1 MFAFKLQLP
10 QRDYV
15 DRRKEVVELA
25 GLNPV
30 VVDIESFAFARAYQ
44 TLINFTQKKSL
55 ENSVLTAK
63 DEIVAIVDIGA
74 TQFTFLVLSNQSII
88 YSVEQPF
95 GGRQLTEDIQRHYNL
110 TWAEAGR
117 AKRKGGLD
125 ADYDEAMLNPFKTLL
140 IEHLARSIQVFYSS
154 TDTDKIDKLVLS
166 GGVSKTDGL
175 RDQVAEAM
183 GIPAEVIDLSK
194 SISVSH
200 LPSSARLTADI
211 PAMML
216 AFGLAL
222 ASGEP
227 MTSMNLLPWRQVLR
241 SRRKKENIMTI
252 IYAAGFAVCLVFL
265 ITLGL
270 SIKIAKE
277 EKNGQYLQD
286 KISSLDKSLQEIK
299 GLEIK
304 KTELI
309 GKINVLQGLHSP
321 RADTAKIFDELVVA
335 IPTNITVFSIQRNGN
350 TVAVT
355 GFANSNSDVSML
367 MRNIES
373 SSLLANARLIEIEQ
387 QVIDGAITNQFY
399 MDIEVDS
406 I

>member
-1 MFAFKLQLP
+1 MKFLDSLIKKWFPLGFGANSPSKTILGVDISSSAIKLIEMEPSREGFNVIAYGVEPLPEGATFDREIVDVAKIAQVLKSVYKKSGARSRNVAVAVSGSSIISNYIDVPSSLTSKQVEARVKLEADTIIPFPLDEINLDFAVVGQNIANKDHVRVQVVAC

-44 TLINFTQKKSL
+44 TLINFTQNKSL

-125 ADYDEAMLNPFKTLL
+125 ADYAEAMLNPFKTLL

-154 TDTDKIDKLVLS
+154 TDTNKIDKLVLS

-175 RDQVAEAM
+175 RDQISEAM

-222 ASGEP
+222 A
-227 MTSMNLLPWRQVLR
+227 R
-241 SRRKKENIMTI
+241 
-252 IYAAGFAVCLVFL
+252 
-265 ITLGL
+265 
-270 SIKIAKE
+270 
-277 EKNGQYLQD
+277 
-286 KISSLDKSLQEIK
+286 
-299 GLEIK
+299 
-304 KTELI
+304 
-309 GKINVLQGLHSP
+309 
-321 RADTAKIFDELVVA
+321 
-335 IPTNITVFSIQRNGN
+335 
-350 TVAVT
+350 
-355 GFANSNSDVSML
+355 
-367 MRNIES
+367 ES
-373 SSLLANARLIEIEQ
+373 Q
-387 QVIDGAITNQFY
+387 
-399 MDIEVDS
+399 
-406 I
+406 

>member
-1 MFAFKLQLP
+1 MKFLDRLIEKWVSTWFLERTPHHKTILGVDISSSAIKLIEMEPSREGFNVIAYGVEPLPEGATFDREIVDVAKIAQVLHSVYKKSGARSRNVAVAVSGSSIISNYIDVPSSLTSKQVEARVKLEADTIIPFPLDEINLDFAVVGQNIANKDHVRVQVVAC

-44 TLINFTQKKSL
+44 TLINFTQNKSL

-125 ADYDEAMLNPFKTLL
+125 ADYAEAMLNPFKTLL

-154 TDTDKIDKLVLS
+154 TDTNKIDKLVLS

-175 RDQVAEAM
+175 RDQISEAM

-222 ASGEP
+222 A
-227 MTSMNLLPWRQVLR
+227 R
-241 SRRKKENIMTI
+241 
-252 IYAAGFAVCLVFL
+252 
-265 ITLGL
+265 
-270 SIKIAKE
+270 
-277 EKNGQYLQD
+277 
-286 KISSLDKSLQEIK
+286 
-299 GLEIK
+299 
-304 KTELI
+304 
-309 GKINVLQGLHSP
+309 
-321 RADTAKIFDELVVA
+321 
-335 IPTNITVFSIQRNGN
+335 
-350 TVAVT
+350 
-355 GFANSNSDVSML
+355 
-367 MRNIES
+367 ES
-373 SSLLANARLIEIEQ
+373 Q
-387 QVIDGAITNQFY
+387 
-399 MDIEVDS
+399 
-406 I
+406 

>member
-1 MFAFKLQLP
+1 MKLLDRLIEKWFPLGFGTKSPSKTILGVDISSSAIKLIEMEPSREGFNVIAYGVEPLPEGATFDREIVDVAKIAQVLKSVYKKSGARSRNVAVAVSGSSIISNYIDVPSSLTSKQVEARVKLEADTIIPFPLDEINLDFAVVGQNIANKDHVRVQVVAC

-44 TLINFTQKKSL
+44 TLINFTQNKSL

-125 ADYDEAMLNPFKTLL
+125 ADYAEAMLNPFKTLL

-154 TDTDKIDKLVLS
+154 TDTNKIDKLVLS

-175 RDQVAEAM
+175 RDQISEAM

-222 ASGEP
+222 A
-227 MTSMNLLPWRQVLR
+227 R
-241 SRRKKENIMTI
+241 
-252 IYAAGFAVCLVFL
+252 
-265 ITLGL
+265 
-270 SIKIAKE
+270 
-277 EKNGQYLQD
+277 
-286 KISSLDKSLQEIK
+286 
-299 GLEIK
+299 
-304 KTELI
+304 
-309 GKINVLQGLHSP
+309 
-321 RADTAKIFDELVVA
+321 
-335 IPTNITVFSIQRNGN
+335 
-350 TVAVT
+350 
-355 GFANSNSDVSML
+355 
-367 MRNIES
+367 ES
-373 SSLLANARLIEIEQ
+373 Q
-387 QVIDGAITNQFY
+387 
-399 MDIEVDS
+399 
-406 I
+406 

>member
-1 MFAFKLQLP
+1 MKFLDSLIKKWFSLGFGANSPSKTILGVDISSSAIKLIEMEPSREGFNVIAYGVEPLPEGATFDREIVDVAKIAQVLKSVYKKSGARSRNVAVAVSGSSIISNYIDVPSSLTAKQVEARVKLEADTIIPFPLDEINLDFAVVGQNIANKDHVRVQVVAC

-44 TLINFTQKKSL
+44 TLINFTQNKSL

-154 TDTDKIDKLVLS
+154 TDTNKIDKLVLS

-222 ASGEP
+222 A
-227 MTSMNLLPWRQVLR
+227 
-241 SRRKKENIMTI
+241 
-252 IYAAGFAVCLVFL
+252 A
-265 ITLGL
+265 
-270 SIKIAKE
+270 
-277 EKNGQYLQD
+277 
-286 KISSLDKSLQEIK
+286 
-299 GLEIK
+299 
-304 KTELI
+304 
-309 GKINVLQGLHSP
+309 
-321 RADTAKIFDELVVA
+321 
-335 IPTNITVFSIQRNGN
+335 
-350 TVAVT
+350 
-355 GFANSNSDVSML
+355 
-367 MRNIES
+367 ES
-373 SSLLANARLIEIEQ
+373 Q
-387 QVIDGAITNQFY
+387 
-399 MDIEVDS
+399 
-406 I
+406 

>member
-1 MFAFKLQLP
+1 MKFLDRLIEKWFPLGFGTKSPSKTILGVDISSSAIKLIEMEPSREGFNVIAYGVEPLPEGATFDREIVDVAKIAQVLKSVYKKSGARSRNVAVAVSGSSIISNYIDVPSSLTSKQVEARVKLEADTIIPFPLDEINLDFAVVDQNIANKDHVRVQVVAC

-44 TLINFTQKKSL
+44 TLINFTQNKSL

-222 ASGEP
+222 A
-227 MTSMNLLPWRQVLR
+227 R
-241 SRRKKENIMTI
+241 
-252 IYAAGFAVCLVFL
+252 
-265 ITLGL
+265 
-270 SIKIAKE
+270 
-277 EKNGQYLQD
+277 
-286 KISSLDKSLQEIK
+286 
-299 GLEIK
+299 
-304 KTELI
+304 
-309 GKINVLQGLHSP
+309 
-321 RADTAKIFDELVVA
+321 
-335 IPTNITVFSIQRNGN
+335 
-350 TVAVT
+350 
-355 GFANSNSDVSML
+355 
-367 MRNIES
+367 ES
-373 SSLLANARLIEIEQ
+373 Q
-387 QVIDGAITNQFY
+387 
-399 MDIEVDS
+399 
-406 I
+406 

>member
-1 MFAFKLQLP
+1 MKFLDSLIKKWFSLGFGANSPSKTILGVDISSSAIKLIEMEPSREGFNVIAYGVEPLPEGATFDREIVDVAKIAQVLHSVYKKSGARSRNVAVAVSGSSIISNYIDVPSSLTAKQVEARVKLEADTIIPFPLDEINLDFAVVGQNIANKDHVRVQVVAC

-44 TLINFTQKKSL
+44 TLINFTQNKSL

-125 ADYDEAMLNPFKTLL
+125 ADYAEAMLNPFKTLL

-154 TDTDKIDKLVLS
+154 TDTNKIDKLVLS

-175 RDQVAEAM
+175 RDQISEAM

-222 ASGEP
+222 A
-227 MTSMNLLPWRQVLR
+227 R
-241 SRRKKENIMTI
+241 
-252 IYAAGFAVCLVFL
+252 
-265 ITLGL
+265 
-270 SIKIAKE
+270 
-277 EKNGQYLQD
+277 
-286 KISSLDKSLQEIK
+286 
-299 GLEIK
+299 
-304 KTELI
+304 
-309 GKINVLQGLHSP
+309 
-321 RADTAKIFDELVVA
+321 
-335 IPTNITVFSIQRNGN
+335 
-350 TVAVT
+350 
-355 GFANSNSDVSML
+355 
-367 MRNIES
+367 ES
-373 SSLLANARLIEIEQ
+373 Q
-387 QVIDGAITNQFY
+387 
-399 MDIEVDS
+399 
-406 I
+406 

>member
-1 MFAFKLQLP
+1 MKFLDRLIEKWFPLGFGTKSPSKTILGVDISSSAIKLIEMEPSREGFNVIAYGVEPLPEGATFDREIVDVAKIAQVLKSVYKKSGARSRNVAVAVSGSSIISNYIDVPSSLTAKQVEARVKLEADTIIPFPLDEINLDFAVVGQNIANKDHVRVQVVAC

-154 TDTDKIDKLVLS
+154 TDTNKIDKLVLS

-175 RDQVAEAM
+175 RDQISEAM

-222 ASGEP
+222 A
-227 MTSMNLLPWRQVLR
+227 R
-241 SRRKKENIMTI
+241 
-252 IYAAGFAVCLVFL
+252 
-265 ITLGL
+265 
-270 SIKIAKE
+270 
-277 EKNGQYLQD
+277 
-286 KISSLDKSLQEIK
+286 
-299 GLEIK
+299 
-304 KTELI
+304 
-309 GKINVLQGLHSP
+309 
-321 RADTAKIFDELVVA
+321 
-335 IPTNITVFSIQRNGN
+335 
-350 TVAVT
+350 
-355 GFANSNSDVSML
+355 
-367 MRNIES
+367 ES
-373 SSLLANARLIEIEQ
+373 Q
-387 QVIDGAITNQFY
+387 
-399 MDIEVDS
+399 
-406 I
+406 

>member
-1 MFAFKLQLP
+1 MKFLDSLIKKWFSLGFGANSPSKTILGVDISSSAIKLIEMEPSREGFNVIAYGVEPLPEGATFDREIVDVAKIAQVLKSVYKKSGARSRNVAVAVSGSSIISNYIDVPSSLTSKQVEARVKLEADTIIPFPLDEINLDFAVVGQNIANKDHVRVQVVAC

-44 TLINFTQKKSL
+44 TLINFTQNKSL

-125 ADYDEAMLNPFKTLL
+125 ADYAEAMLNPFKTLL

-154 TDTDKIDKLVLS
+154 TDTNKIDKLVLS

-175 RDQVAEAM
+175 RDQISEAM

-222 ASGEP
+222 A
-227 MTSMNLLPWRQVLR
+227 R
-241 SRRKKENIMTI
+241 
-252 IYAAGFAVCLVFL
+252 
-265 ITLGL
+265 
-270 SIKIAKE
+270 
-277 EKNGQYLQD
+277 
-286 KISSLDKSLQEIK
+286 
-299 GLEIK
+299 
-304 KTELI
+304 
-309 GKINVLQGLHSP
+309 
-321 RADTAKIFDELVVA
+321 
-335 IPTNITVFSIQRNGN
+335 
-350 TVAVT
+350 
-355 GFANSNSDVSML
+355 
-367 MRNIES
+367 ES
-373 SSLLANARLIEIEQ
+373 Q
-387 QVIDGAITNQFY
+387 
-399 MDIEVDS
+399 
-406 I
+406 

>member
-1 MFAFKLQLP
+1 MEFLDRLIEKWFSLGFGAKSPSKTILGVDISSSAIKLIEMEPSRDGFIVIAYGVEPLPEGVTFDREIVDVAKIARVLHSVYKKSGARSRNVAVAVSGSSIISNYIDVPSSLTSKQVEARVKLEADTIIPFPLDEINLDFAVVGQNITSKDQVRVQVVAC

-44 TLINFTQKKSL
+44 TLIDFTQNKPLK
-55 ENSVLTAK
+55 NSVLTAK

-117 AKRKGGLD
+117 AKRKGGRD
-125 ADYDEAMLNPFKTLL
+125 ADYAEAMLNPFKTLL
-140 IEHLARSIQVFYSS
+140 IEHVTRSIQVFYSS
-154 TDTDKIDKLVLS
+154 TDTNKIDKLVLS

-175 RDQVAEAM
+175 RDQISDAV

-200 LPSSARLTADI
+200 LPSSERLTADI

-222 ASGEP
+222 A
-227 MTSMNLLPWRQVLR
+227 
-241 SRRKKENIMTI
+241 KE
-252 IYAAGFAVCLVFL
+252 
-265 ITLGL
+265 
-270 SIKIAKE
+270 S
-277 EKNGQYLQD
+277 Q
-286 KISSLDKSLQEIK
+286 
-299 GLEIK
+299 
-304 KTELI
+304 
-309 GKINVLQGLHSP
+309 
-321 RADTAKIFDELVVA
+321 
-335 IPTNITVFSIQRNGN
+335 
-350 TVAVT
+350 
-355 GFANSNSDVSML
+355 
-367 MRNIES
+367 
-373 SSLLANARLIEIEQ
+373 
-387 QVIDGAITNQFY
+387 
-399 MDIEVDS
+399 
-406 I
+406 

>member
-1 MFAFKLQLP
+1 MKFLDRLIEKWFPLGFGTKSPSKTILGVDISSSAIKLIEMEPSREGFNVIAYGVEPLPEGATFDREIVDVAKIAQVLQSVYKKSGARSRNVAVAVSGSSIISNYIDVPSSLTSKQVEARVKLEADTIIPFPLDEINLDFAVVGQNIANKDHVRVQVVAC

-44 TLINFTQKKSL
+44 TLINFTQNKSL

-125 ADYDEAMLNPFKTLL
+125 ADYAEAMLNPFKTLL

-154 TDTDKIDKLVLS
+154 TDTNKIDKLVLS

-175 RDQVAEAM
+175 RDQISEAM

-222 ASGEP
+222 A
-227 MTSMNLLPWRQVLR
+227 R
-241 SRRKKENIMTI
+241 
-252 IYAAGFAVCLVFL
+252 
-265 ITLGL
+265 
-270 SIKIAKE
+270 
-277 EKNGQYLQD
+277 
-286 KISSLDKSLQEIK
+286 
-299 GLEIK
+299 
-304 KTELI
+304 
-309 GKINVLQGLHSP
+309 
-321 RADTAKIFDELVVA
+321 
-335 IPTNITVFSIQRNGN
+335 
-350 TVAVT
+350 
-355 GFANSNSDVSML
+355 
-367 MRNIES
+367 ES
-373 SSLLANARLIEIEQ
+373 Q
-387 QVIDGAITNQFY
+387 
-399 MDIEVDS
+399 
-406 I
+406 

>member
-1 MFAFKLQLP
+1 MKFLDRLIEKWFPLGFGTKSPSKTILGVDISSSAIKLIEMEPSREGFNVIAYGVEPLPEGATFDREIVDVAKIAQVLKSVYKKSGARSRNVAVAVSGSSIISNYIDVPSSLTAKQVEARVKLEADTIIPFPLDEINLDFAVVGQNIANKDHVRVQVVAC

-125 ADYDEAMLNPFKTLL
+125 ADYAEAMLNPFKTLL

-154 TDTDKIDKLVLS
+154 TDTNKIDKLVLS

-175 RDQVAEAM
+175 RDQISEAM

-222 ASGEP
+222 A
-227 MTSMNLLPWRQVLR
+227 R
-241 SRRKKENIMTI
+241 
-252 IYAAGFAVCLVFL
+252 
-265 ITLGL
+265 
-270 SIKIAKE
+270 
-277 EKNGQYLQD
+277 
-286 KISSLDKSLQEIK
+286 
-299 GLEIK
+299 
-304 KTELI
+304 
-309 GKINVLQGLHSP
+309 
-321 RADTAKIFDELVVA
+321 
-335 IPTNITVFSIQRNGN
+335 
-350 TVAVT
+350 
-355 GFANSNSDVSML
+355 
-367 MRNIES
+367 ES
-373 SSLLANARLIEIEQ
+373 Q
-387 QVIDGAITNQFY
+387 
-399 MDIEVDS
+399 
-406 I
+406 

>member
-1 MFAFKLQLP
+1 MKFLDSLIKKWFSLGFGANSPSKTILGVDISSSAIKLIEMEPSREGFNVIAYGVEPLPEGATFDREIVDVAKIAQVLHSVYKKSGARSRNVAVAVSGSSIISIYIDVPSSLTAKQVEARVKLEADTIIPFPLDEINLDFAVVGQNIANKDHVRVQVVAC

-44 TLINFTQKKSL
+44 TLINFTQNKSL

-125 ADYDEAMLNPFKTLL
+125 ADYAEAMLNPFKTLL

-154 TDTDKIDKLVLS
+154 TDTNKIDKLVLS

-175 RDQVAEAM
+175 RDQISEAM

-222 ASGEP
+222 A
-227 MTSMNLLPWRQVLR
+227 R
-241 SRRKKENIMTI
+241 
-252 IYAAGFAVCLVFL
+252 
-265 ITLGL
+265 
-270 SIKIAKE
+270 
-277 EKNGQYLQD
+277 
-286 KISSLDKSLQEIK
+286 
-299 GLEIK
+299 
-304 KTELI
+304 
-309 GKINVLQGLHSP
+309 
-321 RADTAKIFDELVVA
+321 
-335 IPTNITVFSIQRNGN
+335 
-350 TVAVT
+350 
-355 GFANSNSDVSML
+355 
-367 MRNIES
+367 ES
-373 SSLLANARLIEIEQ
+373 Q
-387 QVIDGAITNQFY
+387 
-399 MDIEVDS
+399 
-406 I
+406 

>member
-1 MFAFKLQLP
+1 M
-10 QRDYV
+10 
-15 DRRKEVVELA
+15 ELA

-125 ADYDEAMLNPFKTLL
+125 ADYTEAMLNPFKTLL

-154 TDTDKIDKLVLS
+154 TDTNKIDKLVLS

-222 ASGEP
+222 A
-227 MTSMNLLPWRQVLR
+227 
-241 SRRKKENIMTI
+241 
-252 IYAAGFAVCLVFL
+252 A
-265 ITLGL
+265 
-270 SIKIAKE
+270 
-277 EKNGQYLQD
+277 
-286 KISSLDKSLQEIK
+286 
-299 GLEIK
+299 
-304 KTELI
+304 
-309 GKINVLQGLHSP
+309 
-321 RADTAKIFDELVVA
+321 
-335 IPTNITVFSIQRNGN
+335 
-350 TVAVT
+350 
-355 GFANSNSDVSML
+355 
-367 MRNIES
+367 ES
-373 SSLLANARLIEIEQ
+373 Q
-387 QVIDGAITNQFY
+387 
-399 MDIEVDS
+399 
-406 I
+406 

>member
-1 MFAFKLQLP
+1 LKFLDSLIKKWFSLGFGANSPSKTILGVDISSSAIKLIEMEPSREGFNVIAYGVEPLPEGATFDREIVDVAKIAQVLHSVYKKSGARSRNVAVAVSGSSIISNYIDVPSSLTAKQVEARVKLEADTIIPFPLDEINLDFAVVGQNIANKDHVRVQVVAC

-15 DRRKEVVELA
+15 DRRKEVMELA

-222 ASGEP
+222 A
-227 MTSMNLLPWRQVLR
+227 
-241 SRRKKENIMTI
+241 
-252 IYAAGFAVCLVFL
+252 A
-265 ITLGL
+265 
-270 SIKIAKE
+270 
-277 EKNGQYLQD
+277 
-286 KISSLDKSLQEIK
+286 
-299 GLEIK
+299 
-304 KTELI
+304 
-309 GKINVLQGLHSP
+309 
-321 RADTAKIFDELVVA
+321 
-335 IPTNITVFSIQRNGN
+335 
-350 TVAVT
+350 
-355 GFANSNSDVSML
+355 
-367 MRNIES
+367 ES
-373 SSLLANARLIEIEQ
+373 Q
-387 QVIDGAITNQFY
+387 
-399 MDIEVDS
+399 
-406 I
+406 

>member
-1 MFAFKLQLP
+1 MKVLDRLIEKWFPLGFGTKSPSKTILGVDISSSAIKLIEMEPSREGFNVIAYGVEPLPEGATFDREIVDVAKIAQVLHSVYKKSGARSRNVAVAVSGSSIISNYIDVPSSLTAKQVEARVKLEADTIIPFPLDEINLDFAVVGQNIANKDHVRVQVVAC

-74 TQFTFLVLSNQSII
+74 TQFTFLVVSNQSII

-222 ASGEP
+222 A
-227 MTSMNLLPWRQVLR
+227 
-241 SRRKKENIMTI
+241 
-252 IYAAGFAVCLVFL
+252 A
-265 ITLGL
+265 
-270 SIKIAKE
+270 
-277 EKNGQYLQD
+277 
-286 KISSLDKSLQEIK
+286 
-299 GLEIK
+299 
-304 KTELI
+304 
-309 GKINVLQGLHSP
+309 
-321 RADTAKIFDELVVA
+321 
-335 IPTNITVFSIQRNGN
+335 
-350 TVAVT
+350 
-355 GFANSNSDVSML
+355 
-367 MRNIES
+367 ES
-373 SSLLANARLIEIEQ
+373 Q
-387 QVIDGAITNQFY
+387 
-399 MDIEVDS
+399 
-406 I
+406 

>member
-1 MFAFKLQLP
+1 MKFLDRLIEKWFPLGFGTKSPSKTILGVDISSSAIKLIEMEPSREGFNVIAYGVEPLPEGATFDREIVDVAKIAQVLKSVYKKSGARSRNVAVAVSGSSIISNYIDVPSSLTSKQVEARVKLEADTIIPFPLDEINLDFAVVDQNIANKDHVRVQVVAC

-44 TLINFTQKKSL
+44 TLINFTQNKSL

-125 ADYDEAMLNPFKTLL
+125 ADYAEAMLNPFKTLL

-154 TDTDKIDKLVLS
+154 TDTNKIDKLVLS

-175 RDQVAEAM
+175 RDQISEAM

-222 ASGEP
+222 A
-227 MTSMNLLPWRQVLR
+227 R
-241 SRRKKENIMTI
+241 
-252 IYAAGFAVCLVFL
+252 
-265 ITLGL
+265 
-270 SIKIAKE
+270 
-277 EKNGQYLQD
+277 
-286 KISSLDKSLQEIK
+286 
-299 GLEIK
+299 
-304 KTELI
+304 
-309 GKINVLQGLHSP
+309 
-321 RADTAKIFDELVVA
+321 
-335 IPTNITVFSIQRNGN
+335 
-350 TVAVT
+350 
-355 GFANSNSDVSML
+355 
-367 MRNIES
+367 ES
-373 SSLLANARLIEIEQ
+373 Q
-387 QVIDGAITNQFY
+387 
-399 MDIEVDS
+399 
-406 I
+406 

>member
-1 MFAFKLQLP
+1 MKFLDRLIEKWFPLGFGTKSPSKTILGVDISSSAIKLIEMEPSREGFNVIAYGVEPLPEGATFDREIVDVAKIAQVLKSVYKKSGARSRNVAVAVSGSSIISNYIDVPSSLTSKQVEARVKLEADTIIPFPLDEINLDFAVVGQNIANKDHVRVQVVAC

-44 TLINFTQKKSL
+44 TLINFTQNKSL

-125 ADYDEAMLNPFKTLL
+125 ADYAEAMLNPFKTLL

-154 TDTDKIDKLVLS
+154 TDTNKIDKLVLS

-175 RDQVAEAM
+175 RDQISEAM

-222 ASGEP
+222 A
-227 MTSMNLLPWRQVLR
+227 R
-241 SRRKKENIMTI
+241 
-252 IYAAGFAVCLVFL
+252 
-265 ITLGL
+265 
-270 SIKIAKE
+270 
-277 EKNGQYLQD
+277 
-286 KISSLDKSLQEIK
+286 
-299 GLEIK
+299 
-304 KTELI
+304 
-309 GKINVLQGLHSP
+309 
-321 RADTAKIFDELVVA
+321 
-335 IPTNITVFSIQRNGN
+335 
-350 TVAVT
+350 
-355 GFANSNSDVSML
+355 
-367 MRNIES
+367 ES
-373 SSLLANARLIEIEQ
+373 Q
-387 QVIDGAITNQFY
+387 
-399 MDIEVDS
+399 
-406 I
+406 